1 MENMN
6 EDRHLVYE
14 EKIRKILDKSRLDL
28 PEKIFVLESLYSQY
42 LFKDGY
48 NARKREEAKG
58 EKK

>member
-1 MENMN
+1 MN